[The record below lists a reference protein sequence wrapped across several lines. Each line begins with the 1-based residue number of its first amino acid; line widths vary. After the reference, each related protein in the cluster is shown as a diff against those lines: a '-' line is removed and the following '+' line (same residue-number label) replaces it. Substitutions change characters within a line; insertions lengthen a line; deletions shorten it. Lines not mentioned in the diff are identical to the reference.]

1 MEDGIMNEKDVLLLF
16 NSGYN
21 CAQAVLSRFAERYG
35 MSRDDAFRI
44 GTGFGG
50 GIARNGE
57 ACGAVT
63 GAVMALGL
71 RYGQREGDDR
81 SIQENTYEKVN
92 EFLELFR
99 ALHSS
104 CVCRVILDGIDLKS
118 SEGQMAFRDQNKMDV
133 CCRCVVDAVRIVES
147 MV

>member
-1 MEDGIMNEKDVLLLF
+1 MNEKDALLLF
-16 NSGYN
+16 DSGFN
-21 CAQAVLSRFAERYG
+21 CAQAVLSRLAERYG
-35 MSRDDAFRI
+35 MSRDEAFRI

-71 RYGQREGDDR
+71 CYGRKEGEER
-81 SIQENTYEKVN
+81 SKQENTYDKVD
-92 EFLELFR
+92 EFLEAFR
-99 ALHSS
+99 ALHGS
-104 CVCRVILDGIDLKS
+104 CVCRDILEGIDLKTP
-118 SEGQMAFRDQNKMDV
+118 EGQKAFGDQNKLDI
-133 CCRCVVDAVRIVES
+133 CCRCIVDAVRIVES

>member
-1 MEDGIMNEKDVLLLF
+1 MNEKDVLLLF

-92 EFLELFR
+92 EFLEHFR
-99 ALHSS
+99 ALHGS
-104 CVCRVILDGIDLKS
+104 CVCRVILEGIDLKTS
-118 SEGQMAFRDQNKMDV
+118 DGQQAFGDKNMMGV
-133 CCRCVVDAVRIVES
+133 CRRCVSDAVDIVEAL
-147 MV
+147 V